1 MELPTQKIQVNIE
14 DEMRKSYLDY
24 AMSVIIGRA
33 LPDVRD
39 GLKPVHRRILYAMHD
54 LGNLWNKPYK
64 KSARIVGDVIGK
76 YHPHGDVAVYD
87 TIVRMAQDFSLR
99 YPLIDGQ
106 GNFGSIDGDPPAAMR
121 YTEIRMAPIT
131 AELLSDIEKET
142 VDFIPNYD
150 GTLEEPTIL
159 PARIPNLL
167 VNGSSGIAVGMA
179 TNIPPHNLSEVIEG
193 ITVLINNPDV
203 TIEELIEKIP
213 GPDFPTAGFICG
225 REGIKSAYETGRGSI
240 VIRAR
245 AFIEKQKKG
254 EREAIIISELPY
266 QVNKANLIEKI
277 AELVRDKKIE
287 GISDLRDESDREG
300 MRIVIELKKDGIAE
314 IILNQLYQHTQMQT
328 SFGVIMLAI
337 VGIQP
342 KVLNIKDL
350 LQHFINFRKEI
361 VTRRTVF
368 ELKKAEARAH
378 ILEGLKIAIKN
389 LDAVIAL
396 IRSSANPQI
405 AKEGLMKKFSLSE
418 IQAQAI
424 LDMRLQRLTALE
436 RGKIDEEYKETI
448 KQIER
453 YKQILANERLVFEII
468 IEELQGIKRKYGDIR
483 KTEIVDKPL
492 EITLED
498 MIVEEDMVVTIT
510 HQGYIKRSASSLYR
524 SQRRGGKGVTGATTK
539 EEDFIEDL
547 FVASTH
553 SYLMFF
559 TNKGKVYWLKVYE
572 IPEAGRAAR
581 GKAIINLINLTPD
594 EKITAIL
601 TVREFTEGRFV
612 VMATK
617 KGTVKKTS
625 LTAYSK
631 PRSTGIIALLL
642 EEGDELISVA
652 LTDGN
657 QDLFLGSKEGK
668 SIRFKEREIRETGRA
683 TKGVRGMNL
692 EGDDEIVG
700 MEIVADGT
708 VILTVSENGY
718 GKRTDASEYRS
729 QKRGGKGIITIK
741 TTERNGKVVGIKKMA
756 DDDELMLSTT
766 LGKVIRIHG
775 ANIPVIGRNTQGVK
789 LINIESDEKVS
800 GVARVAEKEEE

>member
-1 MELPTQKIQVNIE
+1 
-14 DEMRKSYLDY
+14 
-24 AMSVIIGRA
+24 
-33 LPDVRD
+33 
-39 GLKPVHRRILYAMHD
+39 
-54 LGNLWNKPYK
+54 
-64 KSARIVGDVIGK
+64 
-76 YHPHGDVAVYD
+76 
-87 TIVRMAQDFSLR
+87 
-99 YPLIDGQ
+99 LI
-106 GNFGSIDGDPPAAMR
+106 
-121 YTEIRMAPIT
+121 
-131 AELLSDIEKET
+131 K
-142 VDFIPNYD
+142 
-150 GTLEEPTIL
+150 
-159 PARIPNLL
+159 
-167 VNGSSGIAVGMA
+167 
-179 TNIPPHNLSEVIEG
+179 
-193 ITVLINNPDV
+193 
-203 TIEELIEKIP
+203 KIP
-213 GPDFPTAGFICG
+213 GPDFPTSGFICG
-225 REGIKSAYETGRGSI
+225 REVIKSAYETGRGSI
-240 VIRAR
+240 VVRAR
-245 AFIEKQKKG
+245 AFVEKQKKG

-277 AELVRDKKIE
+277 AELVRDKKVE
-287 GISDLRDESDREG
+287 GISDLRDESDRDG
-300 MRIVIELKKDGIAE
+300 MRIVIELKRDGIAE

-342 KVLNIKDL
+342 RVLNLKEL

-361 VTRRTVF
+361 ITRRTVF

-468 IEELQGIKRKYGDIR
+468 IEELQEIKKKYGDDR

-524 SQRRGGKGVTGATTK
+524 SQRRGGKGVTGAITK
-539 EEDFIEDL
+539 EEDFVQDL

-559 TNKGKVYWLKVYE
+559 TNRGKVYWLKVYE

-581 GKAIINLINLTPD
+581 GKAIVNLIKLEPD

-612 VMATK
+612 VMATR

-625 LTAYSK
+625 LIAYSK
-631 PRSTGIIALLL
+631 PRSTGIIALVL
-642 EEGDELISVA
+642 EEGDELIAVA

-668 SIRFKEREIRETGRA
+668 SIRFKEKQIRETGRA
-683 TKGVRGMNL
+683 TKGVRGMDL

-708 VILTVSENGY
+708 VILTVCEHGH

-729 QKRGGKGIITIK
+729 QRRGGKGIITIK
-741 TTERNGKVVGIKKMA
+741 TTERNGKVVGINKMM
-756 DDDELMLSTT
+756 DDEDLMLITT
-766 LGKVIRIHG
+766 LGKIIRIHG
-775 ANIPVIGRNTQGVK
+775 GNIPVIGRNTQGVR
-789 LINIESDEKVS
+789 LIGIESEEKVC
-800 GVARVAEKEEE
+800 GVARLAEKEEEQVT